1 MKKTRKYKPKTPQ
14 TEKLDSIEITVSG
27 RKRQL
32 SKPNEVRLVGKP
44 GRPEARYRF
53 EFAERRPDGKVILN
67 VFGPVGRVT
76 ASMRYV
82 DPADVIVYHKA
93 PQKPRRTVQTDVD
106 ANGKTTSYPVD
117 VCSNCL
123 APVAAGQDECGNCR
137 D

>member
-32 SKPNEVRLVGKP
+32 AKPNEVRLVGKP

-93 PQKPRRTVQTDVD
+93 PQKPRVVKEPEHR
-106 ANGKTTSYPVD
+106 
-117 VCSNCL
+117 CSNCL
-123 APVAAGQDECGNCR
+123 AEVPEGQDECGNCR